1 LVVVVE
7 TDEVFN
13 GVVWEELA
21 QFGAQLRCQRL
32 VVADDKRRSVPLGDD
47 IGDGEGFA
55 RTCHANQRLKAIP
68 PPQPFHK
75 LLNGFRLVTF
85 GLKVSDKLEARH
97 SRSPSTKFS
106 GALPAETIGLECGTR
121 PFSEFVPTF

>member
-32 VVADDKRRSVPLGDD
+32 VVADDKRRSVPLGDN
-47 IGDGEGFA
+47 IGDGESFP
-55 RTCHANQRLKAIP
+55 RTCYADERLEAIP

-75 LLNGFRLVTF
+75 LPNGFRLVTF
-85 GLKVSDKLEARH
+85 GLKVGDKLEALH
-97 SRSPSTKFS
+97 TLH
-106 GALPAETIGLECGTR
+106 LPTA
-121 PFSEFVPTF
+121 